1 MVDSTQFDRGR
12 MAQRPTDIPRPGW
25 RDIALRVKR
34 NIGRDNLS
42 LVAAG
47 AAFYALFA
55 VFPAIGALVALYGLV
70 ANPETVQEHVQR
82 LETVIP
88 EEASAIIDQQLQ
100 RLVESS
106 DTALGIG
113 ALFGILLALWS
124 GSKGVK
130 AMMTSLNI
138 VYDEEEKRG
147 FLKLNATAL
156 WLTFLVLFFVLIA
169 LATIAVLP
177 AVIDSLGLSALAA
190 GLARW
195 MRWPLLAMV
204 CVAILALLYRYAA
217 SRAPP
222 QWRWVIWGAVVATV
236 LWLIG
241 SALFSW
247 YVASFG
253 SYNETFG
260 SVAAVAVLMM
270 WFWLSAYFVLLGAE
284 LNAEMEH
291 QTRRD
296 TTSGKGKPLGRRQ
309 AQVADTVGESL

>member
-1 MVDSTQFDRGR
+1 MVDTTDFDRGR
-12 MAQRPTDIPRPGW
+12 MAERPTAISRAGW
-25 RDIALRVKR
+25 RDIALRVKES
-34 NIGRDNLS
+34 IGRDNLT

-55 VFPAIGALVALYGLV
+55 LFPAIGALVAVYGLV
-70 ANPETVQEHVQR
+70 ASPETVQQHMQM
-82 LETVIP
+82 LEAVMP
-88 EEASAIIDQQLQ
+88 QEAQAILDQQLQ
-100 RLVESS
+100 RVVASG

-113 ALFGILLALWS
+113 ALFGIVLALWS
-124 GSKGVK
+124 ASKGVK
-130 AMMTSLNI
+130 ALMTSLNI
-138 VYDEEEKRG
+138 VYGEEEKRG
-147 FLKLNATAL
+147 FLKLNLTAL
-156 WLTFLVLFFVLIA
+156 LLTFLVLFFVLVA
-169 LATIAVLP
+169 LAAIAVLP
-177 AVIDSLGLSALAA
+177 AVIDSLGLPAVAA

-195 MRWPLLAMV
+195 LRWPLLALV
-204 CVAILALLYRYAA
+204 CVGILGLLYRYAA

-222 QWRWVIWGAVVATV
+222 QWRWIIWGAVVATV

-247 YVASFG
+247 YVSNFG

-270 WFWLSAYFVLLGAE
+270 WFWLSAYFVLLGGE

-296 TTSGKGKPLGRRQ
+296 TTSGKPLPLGARQ
-309 AQVADTVGESL
+309 AHVADTIGESR